1 MKNRSIQSR
10 TNSTRFNYKSINQT
24 KKISLCVRKQK
35 QKFTLKKKQRQH
47 IHVFCWNSFFSKFY
61 NTCFVLNI
69 SHLCINNRQKKPVC
83 SNFLKIFSTKCIS
96 LEIGSDTWKKVIEV
110 KKYEILQ
117 KNQWVLGNHSMLIK
131 KNKQKRLKQN

>member
-1 MKNRSIQSR
+1 MMKNRNIQSR

-24 KKISLCVRKQK
+24 KISLCVRKQK
-35 QKFTLKKKQRQH
+35 QNFTLKKKKQH

-83 SNFLKIFSTKCIS
+83 SNFQKIFSTKCIS

-110 KKYEILQ
+110 KKDEILQ
-117 KNQWVLGNHSMLIK
+117 KNKWVSGIQSMLIK
-131 KNKQKRLKQN
+131 KNKQTQLKPN